1 LTETIMLATS
11 TRITLANPAGVLKP
25 LCEHL
30 VEHEAVITEQD
41 GTTIIA
47 LDGSR
52 ARIALSANALD
63 VHVEAP
69 DVATLLGMKRA
80 IASHVI
86 EFAPKDATPEMRWSG
101 DGTGPALA
109 PEFRILTVTGVERI
123 TPHMARI
130 RFKGDDLARYD
141 QIDALHVRLFIP
153 PEGVSEPSWPMV
165 GDDGLLLSS
174 PAETRPLVRKYTI
187 REIDVAA
194 GTVALDFVLHEDA
207 GPGSAFA
214 FRAKAGDRIGM
225 AGPGGRG
232 FKPAERYVFLADET
246 GMPAVARMLENLP
259 AEAVGQVFI
268 EVADTAEEQP
278 LRHPAGIT
286 LTWLHRGD
294 AAPGSLPLLQ
304 DAFAT
309 IDWPAD
315 GPATYLWAAA
325 EHAAFKAIRAASRG
339 KLRPER
345 DQNLVVSY
353 WRAGA
358 SDEEHVAAKKAEAA
372 RS

>member
-1 LTETIMLATS
+1 MLATS
-11 TRITLANPAGVLKP
+11 TRIALANPAGVLKP

-30 VEHEAVITEQD
+30 VEHEATITEQG

-52 ARIALSANALD
+52 ARIDLTATALD
-63 VHVEAP
+63 VTVEAP
-69 DVATLLGMKRA
+69 DLPTLLGMKRA

-86 EFAPKDATPEMRWSG
+86 EFAPKDATTEIRWTG
-101 DGTGPALA
+101 DGTSPTLP
-109 PEFRILTVTGVERI
+109 PEFRVLTVTSVERI
-123 TPHMARI
+123 APHMARI
-130 RFKGDDLARYD
+130 RFTGEDLARYD
-141 QIDALHVRLFIP
+141 HLDALHVRLFIP
-153 PEGVSEPSWPMV
+153 PVGVAEPSWPMV
-165 GDDGLLLSS
+165 GDDGLLLPS

-194 GTVALDFVLHEDA
+194 GTLALDFVLHEDA

-214 FRAKAGDRIGM
+214 FRARAGDRIGM

-232 FKPAERYVFLADET
+232 LKPAERYIFLADET
-246 GMPAVARMLENLP
+246 GLPAVARMLENLP
-259 AEAVGQVFI
+259 AEAVGQAFI
-268 EVADTAEEQP
+268 EVADAREELD
-278 LRHPAGIT
+278 LRRPAGMV

-294 AAPGSLPLLQ
+294 VAPGSLPLLQ

-309 IDWPAD
+309 VDWPTD
-315 GPATYLWAAA
+315 GPSTYLWAAT
-325 EHAAFKAIRAASRG
+325 EHAAFKAIRAAARG

-372 RS
+372 KG

>member
-1 LTETIMLATS
+1 MLATS
-11 TRITLANPAGVLKP
+11 TRIALANPASVLKP

-41 GTTIIA
+41 GATVIT

-52 ARIALSANALD
+52 ARIDLSATALD
-63 VHVEAP
+63 VTVEAP
-69 DVATLLGMKRA
+69 DVATLIEMKRT
-80 IASHVI
+80 IASHVV
-86 EFAPKDATPEMRWSG
+86 EFAPKDAAPQMRWTG
-101 DGTGPALA
+101 DGTGPALP

-130 RFKGDDLARYD
+130 RFKGENLARYD
-141 QIDALHVRLFIP
+141 HLDALHVRLFIP
-153 PEGVSEPSWPMV
+153 PEDVSEPSWPMV
-165 GDDGLLLSS
+165 GDDGLLLPS

-194 GTVALDFVLHEDA
+194 STLAIDFVLHEDA

-214 FRAKAGDRIGM
+214 FRAQAGDRIGM

-232 FKPAERYVFLADET
+232 LKAAERYVFLADET
-246 GMPAVARMLENLP
+246 GLPAVARMLENLP
-259 AEAVGQVFI
+259 EGAVGQAFI
-268 EVADTAEEQP
+268 EVADAREEQA
-278 LRHPAGIT
+278 LRRPAGMA
-286 LTWLHRGD
+286 LTWLHRGA

-304 DAFAT
+304 DALAT
-309 IDWPAD
+309 IDWPVE
-315 GPATYLWAAA
+315 GPSTYLWAAA

-339 KLRPER
+339 KLRPEH

-353 WRAGA
+353 WRSGA

-372 RS
+372 RG

>member
-1 LTETIMLATS
+1 MLATS
-11 TRITLANPAGVLKP
+11 TRIALANPAGVLKP

-30 VEHEAVITEQD
+30 VEHEAVIAEQE
-41 GTTIIA
+41 GTTVIT
-47 LDGSR
+47 LDGSS
-52 ARIALSANALD
+52 ARIDLTDSALD
-63 VHVEAP
+63 ISVEAP
-69 DVATLLGMKRA
+69 DLATLLGMKRA

-86 EFAPKDATPEMRWSG
+86 EFASKGTTPEMRWTG
-101 DGTGPALA
+101 DGTGPALP

-123 TPHMARI
+123 TPHMAHI
-130 RFKGDDLARYD
+130 RFTAENLARYD
-141 QIDALHVRLFIP
+141 HIDALHVRLFIP
-153 PEGVSEPSWPMV
+153 PVGVTEPSWPMV
-165 GDDGLLLSS
+165 GDDGLLLPS

-187 REIDVAA
+187 REIDAAA
-194 GTVALDFVLHEDA
+194 GTLALDFVLHEDA

-232 FKPAERYVFLADET
+232 LKPAERYIFLADET
-246 GMPAVARMLENLP
+246 GLPAMARMLENLP
-259 AEAVGQVFI
+259 EDAKGQAFI
-268 EVADTAEEQP
+268 EVANASEEQP
-278 LRHPAGIT
+278 LRHPAGMS
-286 LTWLHRGD
+286 LTWLHRGA

-315 GPATYLWAAA
+315 GPSTYLWAAA

-372 RS
+372 KG

>member
-1 LTETIMLATS
+1 MLATS
-11 TRITLANPAGVLKP
+11 TRIALANPAGVLKP

-30 VEHEAVITEQD
+30 VEHEAVITEVN

-47 LDGSR
+47 LDGSQ
-52 ARIALSANALD
+52 ARIDLTATALEVS
-63 VHVEAP
+63 VEAP
-69 DVATLLGMKRA
+69 DASTLLEMKRA
-80 IASHVI
+80 IAGHVV
-86 EFAPKDATPEMRWSG
+86 EFAPKGAVPEICWIG
-101 DGTGPALA
+101 DGTGPALP

-130 RFKGDDLARYD
+130 RFKGENLARYD
-141 QIDALHVRLFIP
+141 QLDALHVRLFIP
-153 PEGVSEPSWPMV
+153 PVGVAEPSWPMV
-165 GDDGLLLSS
+165 GEDGLLLPS

-187 REIDVAA
+187 REIDVAL
-194 GTVALDFVLHEDA
+194 GTLALDFVLHEDA

-214 FRAKAGDRIGM
+214 FRAQAGDRIGM

-232 FKPAERYVFLADET
+232 LKPAERYVFLTDET
-246 GMPAVARMLENLP
+246 GLPAVARMLEHLP

-268 EVADTAEEQP
+268 EVADAGEEQP
-278 LRHPAGIT
+278 LRHPAGMT
-286 LTWLHRGD
+286 LTWLHRGS
-294 AAPGSLPLLQ
+294 AAPGSVTLLQ

-309 IDWPAD
+309 VDWPAD
-315 GPATYLWAAA
+315 GPSSYLWAAA
-325 EHAAFKAIRAASRG
+325 EHATFKAIRAASRS

-372 RS
+372 KG